1 MSRRRDEDDDELDDE
16 LIGGQDSGR
25 PKRGRPVWEHKRS
38 AEPAEHRVLIRLQ
51 PGGPLIDYGL
61 HGRSIAEA
69 LAAKHRAV
77 GREVT
82 VEQVRLQPPAGAA
95 AGQLGLALGG
105 AAPAVASASDDI
117 PVTEEE
123 RLLALRGRRSG
134 SRP

>member
-1 MSRRRDEDDDELDDE
+1 MSRRRDEDDEELDGE
-16 LIGGQDSGR
+16 EEGGSR
-25 PKRGRPVWEHKRS
+25 PKRARPAWEHKRS

-51 PGGPLIDYGL
+51 PGGPMIDYGL

-69 LAAKHRAV
+69 LASKHRAV
-77 GREVT
+77 GRLVT
-82 VEQVRLQPPAGAA
+82 VEQVRLQPPVGAA

-105 AAPAVASASDDI
+105 AAPAVASASDDT

>member
-1 MSRRRDEDDDELDDE
+1 VSRRRDDEDEELDDE
-16 LIGGQDSGR
+16 VESGSR
-25 PKRGRPVWEHKRS
+25 PKRARPAGEHKRS

-51 PGGPLIDYGL
+51 PGGPMIDYGL

-69 LAAKHRAV
+69 LASKHRAV
-77 GREVT
+77 GRLVT
-82 VEQVRLQPPAGAA
+82 VEQVRLQPPVGAA

-105 AAPAVASASDDI
+105 AAPAVASASDDT